1 MNARNRCGVY
11 RRPDIHPRLTFSAW
25 LGRYLGSM
33 GWTQTMLGRAVDC
46 NPQTAHNWVAGI
58 RVPQLKHMLR
68 ICRLFSALFG
78 VELSEMILQAA
89 DAAEISMKQNG
100 C

>member
-1 MNARNRCGVY
+1 MNAINNAVY
-11 RRPDIHPRLTFSAW
+11 PRPEIHPRLTFSAW

-33 GWTQTMLGRAVDC
+33 GWSQTMLGKAVEC
-46 NPQTAHNWVAGI
+46 NPQTAHNWVAGG
-58 RVPQLKHMLR
+58 RVPQMKHMLR
-68 ICRLFSALFG
+68 ICRLLSALFG

-89 DAAEISMKQNG
+89 AAAEVTIQKEQ